1 MDSGWDR
8 LRLPG
13 YNNWDMS
20 LYKKFQYTENASRYV
35 QLRLEAYNAPNHVEW
50 NTWNST
56 AQFNAAGQ
64 ITNLPSASNRF
75 GFGALNTVRTNS
87 QRILQIAVKLYF

>member
-1 MDSGWDR
+1 M
-8 LRLPG
+8 
-13 YNNWDMS
+13 
-20 LYKKFQYTENASRYV
+20 RYAAAQPATRYG
-35 QLRLEAYNAPNHVEW
+35 QLRLDAYNAPNHVEW

-64 ITNLPSASNRF
+64 ITNLPPATNRF

-87 QRILQIAVKLYF
+87 QGILQIAVKLYF